1 MRQVSADRCGIVG
14 RTSLKTVSKNDH
26 MLPRGRRMVKSRTMR
41 VSKAGWTIFVLL
53 LTPLFSLFIG
63 NAEGQTRN
71 EMSQLKR
78 ELQAL
83 REEVETKNEMVKR
96 MQQRLDALETKMQAE
111 VPRPVE
117 QKMTA
122 LKEEMKT
129 EMAAKAESPKL
140 WGGQVFF
147 KGGYLRMDSPRSNS
161 LLTVQDDPNQKA
173 GWQVGGGLDLPLI
186 KIFNNPL
193 LGEIMVEY
201 VQSQKTTG
209 DSPAKVE
216 GPTAPEKQLA
226 VGRGLENIL
235 TVAIAPKYR
244 IDTLGSIWPSLALIR
259 PWIIPVGLTFN
270 VNTPVSKAV
279 TNISVGGVTGAGVER
294 LFWNNRVSLG
304 VDFRYY
310 WGPDIPDERLSHF
323 TTGGY
328 VGINF

>member
-1 MRQVSADRCGIVG
+1 MI
-14 RTSLKTVSKNDH
+14 
-26 MLPRGRRMVKSRTMR
+26 KSWKMR
-41 VSKAGWTIFVLL
+41 VSKAGWTIFALL
-53 LTPLFSLFIG
+53 LTPMFSLFIG
-63 NAEGQTRN
+63 NAEGQTRS
-71 EMSQLKR
+71 ELSQLKQ
-78 ELQAL
+78 ELRAL
-83 REEVETKNEMVKR
+83 REEVETKNDMIKR
-96 MQQRLDALETKMQAE
+96 MQQRLDALETKIQVE

-129 EMAAKAESPKL
+129 EMTAKAVSSNL
-140 WGGQVFF
+140 SGGQVFF
-147 KGGYLRMDSPRSNS
+147 KGGYLRMDSPRRNS
-161 LLTVQDDPNQKA
+161 LLTIQDDPDRKG
-173 GWQVGGGLDLPLI
+173 GWQVGGGVDLPVM
-186 KIFNNPL
+186 KIFDNTL

-209 DSPAKVE
+209 DSSATVE
-216 GPTAPEKQLA
+216 TAPGKQLA

-244 IDTLGSIWPSLALIR
+244 IDTLGSIWPSLASIR

-270 VNTPVSKAV
+270 VNTPVSRAV
-279 TNISVGGVTGAGVER
+279 TNISVGGTTGAGVER

>member
-1 MRQVSADRCGIVG
+1 
-14 RTSLKTVSKNDH
+14 
-26 MLPRGRRMVKSRTMR
+26 MVKSQKMR
-41 VSKAGWTIFVLL
+41 VSKAGWTIFALLL
-53 LTPLFSLFIG
+53 LTPLFSLFTG
-63 NAEGQTRN
+63 NAEGQTRTELN
-71 EMSQLKR
+71 QLKR
-78 ELQAL
+78 ELQVL
-83 REEVETKNEMVKR
+83 REEAQTKNDMIKR
-96 MQQRLDALETKMQAE
+96 MQERLDALETKIQAE

-117 QKMTA
+117 EKMTA

-129 EMAAKAESPKL
+129 ELTAKAEASKL
-140 WGGQVFF
+140 SGGQVFF
-147 KGGYLRMDSPRSNS
+147 KGGYLRMDSPRRNS
-161 LLTVQDDPNQKA
+161 LLTFQDDPNKKG
-173 GWQVGGGLDLPLI
+173 GWQVGGGLDLPLL

-201 VQSQKTTG
+201 VQSQHTTG
-209 DSPAKVE
+209 VGKAA
-216 GPTAPEKQLA
+216 TAVDPQGQPGIIVAEK
-226 VGRGLENIL
+226 RGLENIL

>member
-1 MRQVSADRCGIVG
+1 F
-14 RTSLKTVSKNDH
+14 L
-26 MLPRGRRMVKSRTMR
+26 
-41 VSKAGWTIFVLL
+41 
-53 LTPLFSLFIG
+53 G
-63 NAEGQTRN
+63 NAEGQTHSELN
-71 EMSQLKR
+71 QLKQ
-78 ELQAL
+78 ELQML
-83 REEVETKNEMVKR
+83 REEVQTKNNAIKR
-96 MQQRLDALETKMQAE
+96 MQERLEALETKIQAE
-111 VPRPVE
+111 IPRPVE
-117 QKMTA
+117 EKMTA

-129 EMAAKAESPKL
+129 EIAARAETPKL

-147 KGGYLRMDSPRSNS
+147 KGGYLRMDSPRRNS
-161 LLTVQDDPNQKA
+161 LLTVQDDPNKKS
-173 GWQVGGGLDLPLI
+173 GWQVGGGLDLPLM

-201 VQSQKTTG
+201 VQSQHTTG
-209 DSPAKVE
+209 DSPAQVE
-216 GPTAPEKQLA
+216 PGAPGKQLA

-244 IDTLGSIWPSLALIR
+244 IDTLGSIWPSLASIR

-279 TNISVGGVTGAGVER
+279 TNISVGGTTGAGIER
-294 LFWNNRVSLG
+294 LFWNNRLSLG